1 VAGNPRIDDLRRRL
15 AAEPGSRLFAQLAE
29 ELRKAGELAEAVAVC
44 REGLSK
50 HAGYP
55 SARMTLG
62 RALMDGGELQ
72 EARGEFLAVL
82 QGAPQNILAG
92 RHLGECLERLGESG
106 AAVARYRTTLL
117 LAPGDDQLTEK
128 IRSLEGGGRTASAPG
143 PRGPGIGASGA
154 AVAASA
160 GAAGAPGAEPGAA
173 RSDGAPEPEPV
184 AIPLVAAEEVFEL
197 ESPLNAPGVGRSEEP
212 DAGPGARSAAPARPQ
227 PQVAEQATTS
237 AAVHAEPAE
246 PNGGVAPVAGL
257 GDPGDVE
264 GGTAGGGEGA
274 AEPAFDLD
282 FDSIGVREAPRTSP
296 KTLPFEA
303 GLEEMAAR
311 PSDPGPG
318 EDVAEAEVAQG
329 PLASTTLAELYS
341 SQGLTEKAIEVY
353 RELVEREPENAQAK
367 ERLVELEGAG
377 ASPEG
382 EELPAPD
389 PSLARR
395 RVVERTIRRLE
406 GLLAALGGGRP

>member
-1 VAGNPRIDDLRRRL
+1 VAGNPRIDELRRRL
-15 AAEPGSRLFAQLAE
+15 AAEPGSRLFAQLGE

-44 REGLSK
+44 REGLNK

-72 EARGEFLAVL
+72 EARGEFQAVL

-106 AAVARYRTTLL
+106 AALARYRTTLL
-117 LAPGDDQLTEK
+117 LAPGDDQLIEK
-128 IRSLEGGGRTASAPG
+128 IRSLEGGGRAASAPD
-143 PRGPGIGASGA
+143 PRGPGKGASGA
-154 AVAASA
+154 AVAAIA
-160 GAAGAPGAEPGAA
+160 GAAGAPGAEPGPA
-173 RSDGAPEPEPV
+173 RSDAPPEPEPV
-184 AIPLVAAEEVFEL
+184 AIPLVAAEEGFEL
-197 ESPLNAPGVGRSEEP
+197 ESPLSAPGVGRSGEP

-227 PQVAEQATTS
+227 PEAAEEATTS
-237 AAVHAEPAE
+237 AAVHAEGAE
-246 PNGGVAPVAGL
+246 PNGGVAPVI
-257 GDPGDVE
+257 GDP
-264 GGTAGGGEGA
+264 GGGEGA

-282 FDSIGVREAPRTSP
+282 FDSIGLQEAPRTSP

-303 GLEEMAAR
+303 GLEKMAAR
-311 PSDPGPG
+311 PSDAGPG
-318 EDVAEAEVAQG
+318 DDVAEPEAAQG

-353 RELVEREPENAQAK
+353 RELLEREPENAQAK

-377 ASPEG
+377 ASTEG
-382 EELPAPD
+382 EEVPAPD
-389 PSLARR
+389 PGLARR
-395 RVVERTIRRLE
+395 RAVESTIRRLE